1 MNGFLVTFYTELNQR
16 YKGKQIHDWLLSL
29 SKEMHFNGATVI
41 HGSEGIDHKGKLHSA
56 NFFDL
61 VDEPITVQ
69 FALSESETTQ
79 LFDRLNSE
87 DVSIFYV
94 KTPVEYGT
102 VGNKEG
108 KSL

>member
-1 MNGFLVTFYTELNQR
+1 MNGYLVTFYTELNQR
-16 YKGKQIHDWLLSL
+16 YKGKQIHDWLLNL
-29 SKEMHFNGATVI
+29 SKEMHLGGATVM
-41 HGSEGIDHKGKLHSA
+41 HASEGIDHKGQRHSA
-56 NFFDL
+56 GFFDL
-61 VDEPITVQ
+61 VDEPVTVQ

-79 LFDRLNSE
+79 LFDRLNNE

-108 KSL
+108 K